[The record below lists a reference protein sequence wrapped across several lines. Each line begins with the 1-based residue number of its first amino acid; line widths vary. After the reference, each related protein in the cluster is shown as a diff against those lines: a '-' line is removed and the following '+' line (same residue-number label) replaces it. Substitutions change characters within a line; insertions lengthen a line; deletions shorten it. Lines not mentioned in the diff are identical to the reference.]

1 MTLNIGRF
9 LMSKFFIL
17 EVYTAWT
24 SLEIIYFTADGY
36 CLGIT
41 AIISSDFSKLIV
53 LKDISKAKRYA
64 WLSMT
69 IVLVFTFG
77 IFGILYAKRVF
88 LAEILID
95 DKDIQRYFEQ

>member
-1 MTLNIGRF
+1 
-9 LMSKFFIL
+9 MSKFFIL
-17 EVYTAWT
+17 KIYTAWS
-24 SLEIIYFTADGY
+24 SLDIINITIDGFG
-36 CLGIT
+36 CGFNT
-41 AIISSDFSKLIV
+41 MISSDFSKLIV